1 MSQQPVINPDSR
13 MIMVC
18 CGTGCQANGSMA
30 VFQALRQA
38 LENSNETGVQTFTKS
53 TGCNGLCEKGPL
65 VKILPDDITY
75 CQVQAVDVPEIVD
88 SLKTGLPLE
97 RLFYR
102 DPVTREKYRSHH
114 QTNFYKKQK
123 KIALRNIGEID
134 PGSIQD
140 YLDRSGYYALR
151 LALQRMTPEQV
162 CEEVL
167 QSGLRGRG
175 GGGFPTGLK
184 WKSCAAVDSTP
195 RYVICNGDEG
205 DPGAFMDRSVM
216 EGDPHTVLEGM
227 IICAY
232 AIGASAGYIYVRD
245 EYDLAGTNLTAAIED
260 AHKHGFLG
268 EKILGSDLS
277 FDIRIVRGGGAF
289 VCGEETALIASI
301 EGNVGEPRDKYIFPT
316 EKGLWGQPTVINNVE
331 TWANI
336 PVIIGYGAEAFASVG
351 TKGSKGTKVFSLVG
365 KVVNTGLVEVPM
377 GTTLREIIFDI
388 GGGVPKGRSFK
399 AVQTGGPSG
408 GCIPENLLDLEV
420 DFDSLTAAGSMM
432 GSGGLIVMDDRTC
445 MVEVA
450 SYYLNFLA
458 GESCGKCVPCREGI
472 SLMLATL
479 KRICEGD
486 GQESDLVL
494 LESLSKTLQQ
504 ASLCALGRTA
514 SNPVLSTIK
523 YFREEYLEH
532 INKHRCPAGVCKDL
546 TEFYIDAE
554 VCTGCGLC
562 RKNCPVEAVS
572 GEKKQPHMIDAVK
585 CIKCGDCINRCRFQ
599 AVKVR

>member
-1 MSQQPVINPDSR
+1 
-13 MIMVC
+13 
-18 CGTGCQANGSMA
+18 
-30 VFQALRQA
+30 
-38 LENSNETGVQTFTKS
+38 
-53 TGCNGLCEKGPL
+53 
-65 VKILPDDITY
+65 
-75 CQVQAVDVPEIVD
+75 
-88 SLKTGLPLE
+88 
-97 RLFYR
+97 
-102 DPVTREKYRSHH
+102 
-114 QTNFYKKQK
+114 
-123 KIALRNIGEID
+123 
-134 PGSIQD
+134 
-140 YLDRSGYYALR
+140 
-151 LALQRMTPEQV
+151 
-162 CEEVL
+162 
-167 QSGLRGRG
+167 
-175 GGGFPTGLK
+175 
-184 WKSCAAVDSTP
+184 
-195 RYVICNGDEG
+195 
-205 DPGAFMDRSVM
+205 
-216 EGDPHTVLEGM
+216 
-227 IICAY
+227 
-232 AIGASAGYIYVRD
+232 
-245 EYDLAGTNLTAAIED
+245 
-260 AHKHGFLG
+260 
-268 EKILGSDLS
+268 
-277 FDIRIVRGGGAF
+277 
-289 VCGEETALIASI
+289 
-301 EGNVGEPRDKYIFPT
+301 
-316 EKGLWGQPTVINNVE
+316 
-331 TWANI
+331 
-336 PVIIGYGAEAFASVG
+336 
-351 TKGSKGTKVFSLVG
+351 
-365 KVVNTGLVEVPM
+365 M